1 MADGSRN
8 DLKVA
13 IAGLGTVGAGT
24 VRLLETHAEIIA
36 ARAGRPITVAAVSA
50 RDRSRDRGIGLDAYE
65 WFDDAAQ
72 MAATADVDV
81 VVELVGGSD
90 GPAKA
95 IAEAA
100 LENGRHL
107 VTANKALIAHHGT
120 ALARTAEAAGLQL
133 NYEAAVAGGIPIIKS
148 LREGLAANRV
158 NRISGILNGTANYI
172 LTRMHEEGLDFGE
185 VLKDAQELG
194 YAEADPTFDIE
205 GIDAAHKLAILA
217 SLSFGIPVDIDA
229 VHIEG
234 ISSINAIDM
243 VFAAELGYRIKLLGI
258 AKRTE
263 DGIEQR
269 VHPCLIPAD
278 AAMANINQAFNAVE
292 VECDFADTVIHV
304 GPGAGAGPTSSAVAA
319 DLIDIARGTR
329 MPAFG
334 VPADA
339 LRERPKVPM
348 SDHVGRYYIRL
359 DVMDKAGVF
368 AGIAN
373 ALKDNDVSM
382 DSVLQRGHAPGE
394 PVPLV
399 LTLHENREAN
409 MAAALAEIT
418 ALESVLGEPVVIRIE
433 TLPG

>member
-1 MADGSRN
+1 MAN
-8 DLKVA
+8 AQTNALKVA

-24 VRLLETHAEIIA
+24 VQVLGEQADLLRQ
-36 ARAGRPITVAAVSA
+36 RAGLPIEVTAVSA
-50 RDRSRDRGIGLDAYE
+50 RDRNRDRGIDLSSFT

-72 MAATADVDV
+72 MAATADADV
-81 VVELVGGSD
+81 VVELVGGSN

-100 LENGRHL
+100 LNSGRHL

-120 ALARTAEAAGLQL
+120 DLAALAEKNDVQF

-148 LREGLAANRV
+148 LREGLTANRV
-158 NRISGILNGTANYI
+158 HRVAGILNGTANYI

-185 VLKDAQELG
+185 VLSDAQELG
-194 YAEADPTFDIE
+194 YAEADPSFDID
-205 GIDAAHKLAILA
+205 GVDAAHKLAILA
-217 SLSFGIPVDIDA
+217 SLAFGIPVDIDA
-229 VHIEG
+229 VHVEG
-234 ISSINAIDM
+234 IRNINAVDM
-243 VFAAELGYRIKLLGI
+243 VFADELGYRIKLLGI

-263 DGIEQR
+263 NGIEQR

-278 AAMANINQAFNAVE
+278 AAMANVNEAFNAVE

-304 GPGAGAGPTSSAVAA
+304 GPGAGAGPTASAVVA
-319 DLIDIARGTR
+319 DIVDIARGTR
-329 MPAFG
+329 VPAFG
-334 VPADA
+334 VNAGA
-339 LRERPKVPM
+339 LTEQPRVPM

-373 ALKDNDVSM
+373 ALRDHDVSM

-394 PVPLV
+394 AVPLV
-399 LTLHENREAN
+399 ITLHENREAN
-409 MAAALAEIT
+409 MVAALDQIT
-418 ALESVLGEPVVIRIE
+418 SLDSVLGEPVVIRIE
-433 TLPG
+433 MLPG